1 MRSYHLWTMHCKFR
15 AGSRS
20 RILAVTITVSY
31 CMTLRLCC
39 KRLGAEHLGM
49 NGTFAIPDVF
59 NYIGV
64 KQITFDK
71 APFDGHAKY
80 SGVKWSDHIW
90 GPT

>member
-1 MRSYHLWTMHCKFR
+1 
-15 AGSRS
+15 
-20 RILAVTITVSY
+20 
-31 CMTLRLCC
+31 
-39 KRLGAEHLGM
+39 M

-90 GPT
+90 EPT